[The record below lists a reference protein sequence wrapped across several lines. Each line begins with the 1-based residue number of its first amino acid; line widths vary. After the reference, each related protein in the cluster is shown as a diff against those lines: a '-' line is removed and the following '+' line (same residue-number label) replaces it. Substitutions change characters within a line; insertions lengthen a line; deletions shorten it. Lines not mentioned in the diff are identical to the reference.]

1 LLKAVFIRTCRYTD
15 CVSNKVP
22 VEKKGSGKIRICV
35 DFRNLN
41 RNTPKDEYPIPNAD
55 DQINKAL
62 GNNMIS
68 LLDENTGYNQIFMAE
83 EDVTK
88 TVFWCTGFMGLF
100 EWVMMTFG
108 SKNAVAT
115 YQRAMNLIFDDLL
128 DVLFEVYINDLVI
141 KSTGFEEHLAD
152 LRIVLE
158 RMRSYNLKMNPL
170 KCAFRASA
178 GRFLGF
184 IVHEKGI

>member
-1 LLKAVFIRTCRYTD
+1 
-15 CVSNKVP
+15 
-22 VEKKGSGKIRICV
+22 
-35 DFRNLN
+35 
-41 RNTPKDEYPIPNAD
+41 
-55 DQINKAL
+55 
-62 GNNMIS
+62 
-68 LLDENTGYNQIFMAE
+68 
-83 EDVTK
+83 
-88 TVFWCTGFMGLF
+88 
-100 EWVMMTFG
+100 
-108 SKNAVAT
+108 
-115 YQRAMNLIFDDLL
+115 
-128 DVLFEVYINDLVI
+128 LFEVYINDLVI

>member
-83 EDVTK
+83 EDVSK
-88 TVFWCTGFMGLF
+88 TVFWCPGFMGLF

-115 YQRAMNLIFDDLL
+115 YQ
-128 DVLFEVYINDLVI
+128 
-141 KSTGFEEHLAD
+141 
-152 LRIVLE
+152 
-158 RMRSYNLKMNPL
+158 
-170 KCAFRASA
+170 
-178 GRFLGF
+178 
-184 IVHEKGI
+184 